1 MASQAITSETPHGLS
16 VGNVFSRSFNIIKAN
31 PVATL
36 GLTFALIAVPQLITD
51 LIIGPAWRAAQAN
64 QGMYVGIGLYGIIAA
79 LLWLVAYGALIH
91 VAIAHD
97 QGRNAKVAEVLRLGV
112 TRALPLLAVEIL
124 FLIGVWLGTIFLVVP
139 GIMLAVM
146 WSVSTIAVVA
156 ERTGI
161 FGAFGRSRALTKG
174 ARWRVFGI
182 GLLAIVIYFLISLAL
197 GIGSM
202 AASGTLGAFSGHVEA
217 AAVQSPSILLQ
228 LLQWV
233 ISAAIISWATLVFAA
248 IFIELRHWKDGP
260 DVDRLTEIFA

>member
-1 MASQAITSETPHGLS
+1 MASQAIMSETPHGLS
-16 VGNVFSRSFNIIKAN
+16 VGNVFARSFNIIKAN

-36 GLTFALIAVPQLITD
+36 GLTFVLIAVPQLIVD
-51 LIIGPAWRAAQAN
+51 LLVGPAWREAQAN
-64 QGMYVGIGLYGIIAA
+64 QGLYVGIGLYGIIAA

-97 QGRNAKVAEVLRLGV
+97 QGRTAKVAEVLRLGV
-112 TRALPLLAVEIL
+112 TRALPLLAVQML
-124 FLIGVWLGTIFLVVP
+124 FLIGVWLGFIFLVVP
-139 GIMLAVM
+139 GILLAVI
-146 WSVSTIAVVA
+146 WSVSTTAVVA

-174 ARWRVFGI
+174 ARWRVLGI
-182 GLLAIVIYFLISLAL
+182 GLLALVIYSLVSLAL

-202 AASGTLGAFSGHVEA
+202 AASGTLGAFSGHVEKT
-217 AAVQSPSILLQ
+217 AVQSPSILLQ
-228 LLQWV
+228 LLQSC
-233 ISAAIISWATLVFAA
+233 ITAAIITWATLVFAA